1 MNARAFRDERP
12 RARHPARGRAVLAA
26 AGVLTFFAAWCVL
39 SYANIVPTV
48 ILPTPTEVLRAFPVL
63 HFEEALVRSIGRSL
77 YRVYMGFLLA
87 AVVAIPLGLL
97 MGTFPPVKHFFVP
110 LLDPLRFLPISA
122 LVPLFIVWFGI
133 DEMQKIIFL
142 FVGIVVYLLPLV
154 VEAVENV
161 DEVYVQTATTLGAS
175 RGQLIR
181 HVLIPGSLPAIG
193 EALRVMNGIGWTY
206 VILAEVINARYG
218 LGYLI
223 TAAGKRSNVDQ
234 IFALVLVILVIG
246 VVTDWMIRHGQQA
259 RSSPGTSDGDSFHG
273 GGPAQRPRAEG
284 TSARAS
290 STPTASSST
299 AIKDVN
305 LTMQATSRTWA
316 SSACSSDPSGCGKS
330 TILNIVAGLFA
341 PTEGEAL
348 VRGMPVTGPGP
359 DRGMVFQSYSS
370 YPWLT
375 VLDNVAFGLMLR
387 GLPRKDREASART
400 WIKKVGLEGTEKK
413 YPRQLSGGMRQRVA
427 IARTLAAR
435 PQIILMD
442 EPFGALDVQTRLGM
456 QNLINELWEEIEGT
470 ILFVTHDIGEAVYL
484 ADKIHILSANPGTI
498 VDEVTVDL
506 PLHRTEDLKKT
517 ARFRELE
524 TVVLDKIRKQ
534 AKGGNLR
541 ITT

>member
-1 MNARAFRDERP
+1 MATP
-12 RARHPARGRAVLAA
+12 SKTAA
-26 AGVLTFFAAWCVL
+26 AVNVLELKGVSKSFV
-39 SYANIVPTV
+39 NPD
-48 ILPTPTEVLRAFPVL
+48 
-63 HFEEALVRSIGRSL
+63 GR
-77 YRVYMGFLLA
+77 
-87 AVVAIPLGLL
+87 
-97 MGTFPPVKHFFVP
+97 
-110 LLDPLRFLPISA
+110 
-122 LVPLFIVWFGI
+122 LF
-133 DEMQKIIFL
+133 Q
-142 FVGIVVYLLPLV
+142 
-154 VEAVENV
+154 
-161 DEVYVQTATTLGAS
+161 
-175 RGQLIR
+175 
-181 HVLIPGSLPAIG
+181 
-193 EALRVMNGIGWTY
+193 
-206 VILAEVINARYG
+206 
-218 LGYLI
+218 
-223 TAAGKRSNVDQ
+223 
-234 IFALVLVILVIG
+234 
-246 VVTDWMIRHGQQA
+246 
-259 RSSPGTSDGDSFHG
+259 
-273 GGPAQRPRAEG
+273 
-284 TSARAS
+284 
-290 STPTASSST
+290 

-305 LTMQATSRTWA
+305 LTIKDEPDGGEFRVFLG
-316 SSACSSDPSGCGKS
+316 PSGCGKS
-330 TILNIVAGLFA
+330 TILNIVAGLFL

-348 VRGMPVTGPGP
+348 VRGVRVMGPGP

-387 GLPRKDREASART
+387 GVPRRDREASARS
-400 WIKKVGLEGTEKK
+400 WIKKVGLEGCEKK

-470 ILFVTHDIGEAVYL
+470 ILFVTHDIAEAVYL

-506 PLHRTEDLKKT
+506 PLHRTEDLKNT